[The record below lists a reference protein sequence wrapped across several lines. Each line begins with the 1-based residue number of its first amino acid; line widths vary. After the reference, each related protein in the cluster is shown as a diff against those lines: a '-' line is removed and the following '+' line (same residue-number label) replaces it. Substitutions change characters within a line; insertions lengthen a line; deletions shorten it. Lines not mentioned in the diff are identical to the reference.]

1 MKKIITL
8 FSLLLL
14 LSCSKDDENNEV
26 APVDL
31 VITNISPASG
41 PKNTPVTI
49 IGSGFSSVSSENAV
63 TINGKVCPVINSTS
77 TQLTITIP
85 PSAGSGNIKV
95 AVNNTS
101 AESNN
106 FDFIVTTTVTTI
118 AGGASG
124 FVDGQGS
131 AARFDLAS
139 DLTIDSEGNLFV
151 VDTRNNKIRKI
162 SPTGLVTTIA
172 GSTLGQVDG
181 QGILAKFGS
190 PNGIA
195 IDTEGVLFVSEGSS
209 STIRRIS
216 LTGFVRTYSGSLPSG
231 FADGRTE
238 NAKFR
243 SPRGMTI
250 DASGNLFIADI
261 FNYKIRKIS
270 INGDVTTVAG
280 TTRGFADGQASN
292 AQFDLPSGIVLDKAG
307 NLFVADLGNHKIRK
321 ISPDGLVST
330 LAGSTQGFADGQGT
344 AAKFNITNRITI
356 DGEGN
361 LFVSD
366 FDKIRKISSTGLVTT
381 VAGSTTGF
389 KDGIGSS
396 AQFNNIH
403 GITIDKLGN
412 LYVTDNDDTGS
423 DRIRKITFD

>member
-106 FDFIVTTTVTTI
+106 FDFRVTTTVTTI

-124 FVDGQGS
+124 YVDGQGS

-238 NAKFR
+238 NAKFQ

-330 LAGSTQGFADGQGT
+330 LAGSTQGFADGQGA

>member
-1 MKKIITL
+1 MKNFITL

-14 LSCSKDDENNEV
+14 FSCSKDDENNEV

-124 FVDGQGS
+124 YVDGQGS
-131 AARFDLAS
+131 VARFDLAS

-195 IDTEGVLFVSEGSS
+195 IDTDGVLFVSEGSS
-209 STIRRIS
+209 SSIRRIS
-216 LTGFVRTYSGSLPSG
+216 LTGFVRTY
-231 FADGRTE
+231 
-238 NAKFR
+238 FR
-243 SPRGMTI
+243 
-250 DASGNLFIADI
+250 
-261 FNYKIRKIS
+261 
-270 INGDVTTVAG
+270 
-280 TTRGFADGQASN
+280 
-292 AQFDLPSGIVLDKAG
+292 
-307 NLFVADLGNHKIRK
+307 
-321 ISPDGLVST
+321 
-330 LAGSTQGFADGQGT
+330 
-344 AAKFNITNRITI
+344 
-356 DGEGN
+356 
-361 LFVSD
+361 
-366 FDKIRKISSTGLVTT
+366 
-381 VAGSTTGF
+381 
-389 KDGIGSS
+389 
-396 AQFNNIH
+396 
-403 GITIDKLGN
+403 
-412 LYVTDNDDTGS
+412 
-423 DRIRKITFD
+423 

>member
-1 MKKIITL
+1 MKKIISL
-8 FSLLLL
+8 FSLMFLF
-14 LSCSKDDENNEV
+14 SCSNDESNKEMI
-26 APVDL
+26 PIDL
-31 VITNISPASG
+31 AITKISPTTG
-41 PKNTPVTI
+41 PKNTIVTI
-49 IGSGFSSVSSENAV
+49 IGTGFSSTTADNIV
-63 TINGKVCPVINSTS
+63 TINGKVCPLINSTE

-95 AVNNTS
+95 VVNNTN

-106 FDFIVTTTVTTI
+106 FDFIITTTVSTI

-162 SPTGLVTTIA
+162 SQTGLVTTIA

-231 FADGRTE
+231 FANGRTE
-238 NAKFR
+238 NAKFQ

-250 DASGNLFIADI
+250 DAAGNLFIADI

-292 AQFDLPSGIVLDKAG
+292 AQFDLPSDIAIDGEG

-321 ISPDGLVST
+321 ISSNGSVST
-330 LAGSTQGFADGQGT
+330 VAGSTQGSADGQGA
-344 AAKFNITNRITI
+344 AAKFNLTNGITI

-396 AQFNNIH
+396 AQFNNVH

>member
-1 MKKIITL
+1 M
-8 FSLLLL
+8 
-14 LSCSKDDENNEV
+14 
-26 APVDL
+26 
-31 VITNISPASG
+31 
-41 PKNTPVTI
+41 
-49 IGSGFSSVSSENAV
+49 SEH
-63 TINGKVCPVINSTS
+63 I
-77 TQLTITIP
+77 
-85 PSAGSGNIKV
+85 
-95 AVNNTS
+95 
-101 AESNN
+101 
-106 FDFIVTTTVTTI
+106 
-118 AGGASG
+118 
-124 FVDGQGS
+124 
-131 AARFDLAS
+131 
-139 DLTIDSEGNLFV
+139 
-151 VDTRNNKIRKI
+151 
-162 SPTGLVTTIA
+162 
-172 GSTLGQVDG
+172 
-181 QGILAKFGS
+181 
-190 PNGIA
+190 
-195 IDTEGVLFVSEGSS
+195 
-209 STIRRIS
+209 
-216 LTGFVRTYSGSLPSG
+216 SGSLPSG

-238 NAKFR
+238 NAKFQ

-330 LAGSTQGFADGQGT
+330 LAGSTQGFADGQGA
-344 AAKFNITNRITI
+344 AAKFNLTNRITI